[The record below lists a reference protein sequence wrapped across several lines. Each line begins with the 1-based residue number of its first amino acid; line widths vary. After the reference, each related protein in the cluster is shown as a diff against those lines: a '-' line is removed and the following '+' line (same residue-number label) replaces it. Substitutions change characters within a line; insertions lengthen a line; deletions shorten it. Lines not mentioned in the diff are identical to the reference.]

1 MRYVV
6 AMVCACHRHTLGEG
20 EAADLR
26 SAVLAARDL
35 RARLA
40 GDSGCWII
48 VRPVSLGFVAW

>member
-6 AMVCACHRHTLGEG
+6 AMVCACHQLTLGEG

-26 SAVLAARDL
+26 SAVLVARDL
-35 RARLA
+35 RTRLA

-48 VRPVSLGFVAW
+48 VRPAVEMAAV

>member
-20 EAADLR
+20 EPADLR
-26 SAVLAARDL
+26 SAVLVARDL
-35 RARLA
+35 RTRLA

-48 VRPVSLGFVAW
+48 VRPAVEPTI

>member
-48 VRPVSLGFVAW
+48 VRPAMEPTI